1 MKRKLSPWCKE
12 VKKAMI
18 DNGAIGS
25 MMSGSDM
32 SIADLAAELNLSS
45 AYITRIINGTFIIP
59 ETKKRISKYLDISSE
74 LISS

>member
-18 DNGAIGS
+18 DR
-25 MMSGSDM
+25 DM

-45 AYITRIINGTFIIP
+45 AYVTRIINGTFIIP
-59 ETKKRISKYLDISSE
+59 ETKKRISKSLDISSE

>member
-1 MKRKLSPWCKE
+1 MFINEEKIIPWCKE

-18 DNGAIGS
+18 DR
-25 MMSGSDM
+25 DM

>member
-12 VKKAMI
+12 VKKTMI
-18 DNGAIGS
+18 DR
-25 MMSGSDM
+25 DM

-45 AYITRIINGTFIIP
+45 AYVTRIINGTFIIP

>member
-18 DNGAIGS
+18 DR
-25 MMSGSDM
+25 DM
-32 SIADLAAELNLSS
+32 SIADLATELNLSS

>member
-18 DNGAIGS
+18 DR
-25 MMSGSDM
+25 DM

-59 ETKKRISKYLDISSE
+59 ETKKRISKYLDISYE

>member
-18 DNGAIGS
+18 DR
-25 MMSGSDM
+25 DM

-45 AYITRIINGTFIIP
+45 AYVTRIINGTFIIL

>member
-18 DNGAIGS
+18 DR
-25 MMSGSDM
+25 DM

-45 AYITRIINGTFIIP
+45 AYVTRIINGTFMIP

>member
-18 DNGAIGS
+18 ER
-25 MMSGSDM
+25 DM

-45 AYITRIINGTFIIP
+45 AYVTRIINGTFIIP

>member
-1 MKRKLSPWCKE
+1 MNRKLSPWCKE

-18 DNGAIGS
+18 DR
-25 MMSGSDM
+25 DM

-45 AYITRIINGTFIIP
+45 AYVTRIINGTFIIP

>member
-18 DNGAIGS
+18 DR
-25 MMSGSDM
+25 DM

-45 AYITRIINGTFIIP
+45 AYVTRIINGTFIIP
-59 ETKKRISKYLDISSE
+59 ETKKRISKYLDISSA

>member
-18 DNGAIGS
+18 DR
-25 MMSGSDM
+25 DM

-45 AYITRIINGTFIIP
+45 AYVTRIINGTFIIP
-59 ETKKRISKYLDISSE
+59 EAKKRISKYLDISSE

>member
-12 VKKAMI
+12 GKKAMI
-18 DNGAIGS
+18 DR
-25 MMSGSDM
+25 DM

>member
-18 DNGAIGS
+18 DR
-25 MMSGSDM
+25 DM

-45 AYITRIINGTFIIP
+45 AYVTRIINGTFLIP

>member
-1 MKRKLSPWCKE
+1 MKRKLSHWCKE

-18 DNGAIGS
+18 DR
-25 MMSGSDM
+25 DM

-45 AYITRIINGTFIIP
+45 AYVTRIINGTFIIP

>member
-1 MKRKLSPWCKE
+1 MKRELSPWCKE

-18 DNGAIGS
+18 DR
-25 MMSGSDM
+25 DM

-45 AYITRIINGTFIIP
+45 AYVTRIINGTFIIP

>member
-18 DNGAIGS
+18 DR
-25 MMSGSDM
+25 DM

-59 ETKKRISKYLDISSE
+59 ETKKRISSHAPHGACE
-74 LISS
+74 LKLMKM

>member
-18 DNGAIGS
+18 DR
-25 MMSGSDM
+25 DM
-32 SIADLAAELNLSS
+32 SIADLAAELNLSR

>member
-18 DNGAIGS
+18 DR
-25 MMSGSDM
+25 DM

>member
-18 DNGAIGS
+18 DR
-25 MMSGSDM
+25 DM

-59 ETKKRISKYLDISSE
+59 ETKKPHIEVSGHFI
-74 LISS
+74 

>member
-18 DNGAIGS
+18 DR
-25 MMSGSDM
+25 DM

-59 ETKKRISKYLDISSE
+59 ETKKRISKYLDISTE

>member
-1 MKRKLSPWCKE
+1 MKRKLTPWCKE

-18 DNGAIGS
+18 DR
-25 MMSGSDM
+25 DM

-45 AYITRIINGTFIIP
+45 AYVTRIINGTFIIP